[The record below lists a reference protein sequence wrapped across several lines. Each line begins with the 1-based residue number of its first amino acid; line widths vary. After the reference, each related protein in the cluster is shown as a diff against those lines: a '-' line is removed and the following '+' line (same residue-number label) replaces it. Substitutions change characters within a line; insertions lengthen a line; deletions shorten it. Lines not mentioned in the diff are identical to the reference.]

1 MNPRYTFLRF
11 PEGRLKAVTFSYDD
25 GVRQDKKFV
34 EMLDKY
40 GLKGTFNV
48 NTLMFGDSEDSWRMS
63 AEAVKKY
70 IFDKGH
76 ELAIHG
82 ANHRAPGKQRP
93 IEVIRD
99 VLDCRLGLE
108 ELLGVI
114 VRGMAYPDSGIRN
127 IQPGC
132 ADYEKIREIL
142 CDLGVAYS
150 RTLGGDNDGFEVP
163 TDFYAWMP
171 TAHHNNEK
179 VFEYIEKFN
188 AFKEDGAYTASKT
201 AKLFYLW
208 GHTYEFDRNDNWD
221 RIEKICEELSGKDD
235 VWYATNI
242 EIHDYVKA
250 YESLV
255 WSANARTVYNPTL
268 IDVWM
273 WNDGNIVRVGSGET
287 VRLEDGT
294 F

>member
-1 MNPRYTFLRF
+1 MNPRYIFLRF
-11 PEGRLKAVTFSYDD
+11 PEGKMKAVTFSYDD
-25 GVRQDKKFV
+25 GVRQDIRFV

-48 NTLMFGDSEDSWRMS
+48 NSMMYGEGNGSTRLS
-63 AEAVKKY
+63 ADEVKRE

-76 ELAIHG
+76 EVAIHG

-93 IEVIRD
+93 AEVIRD

-108 ELLGVI
+108 ELLGAI

-150 RTLGGDNDGFEVP
+150 RTLGGDNDTFEVP

-171 TAHHNNEK
+171 TAHHNNAK
-179 VFEYIEKFN
+179 IFEYIEKFN
-188 AFKEDGAYTASKT
+188 AFKEDGGYSAHKT
-201 AKLFYLW
+201 PKLFYLW

-221 RIEKICEELSGKDD
+221 HIEKICSELSGKDD

-250 YESLV
+250 YESLI
-255 WSANARTVYNPTL
+255 WSANAKTVYNPTL

-273 WNDGNIVRVGSGET
+273 WCDANIVKVGSGET
-287 VRLEDGT
+287 VQIY
-294 F
+294 

>member
-11 PEGRLKAVTFSYDD
+11 PEGKMKAVTFSYDD

-48 NTLMFGDSEDSWRMS
+48 NTLIFGDSEDSWRMS

-76 ELAIHG
+76 EVAIHG

-99 VLDCRLGLE
+99 TLDCRLGLE
-108 ELLGVI
+108 KLCGTI

-127 IQPGC
+127 LQVGC
-132 ADYEKIREIL
+132 ADYQKIRECLI
-142 CDLGVAYS
+142 DLDIAYS
-150 RTLGGDNDGFEVP
+150 RTLGGDNDSFELP

-171 TAHHNNEK
+171 TAHHNNEHI
-179 VFEYIEKFN
+179 FEYIEKFN
-188 AFKEDGAYTASKT
+188 SLKEDGVYSASKT
-201 AKLFYLW
+201 PKLFYLW
-208 GHTYEFDRNDNWD
+208 GHAYEFDRNDNWD
-221 RIEKICEELSGKDD
+221 RMEKICEGLSRRDD

-250 YESLV
+250 YESLI
-255 WSANARTVYNPTL
+255 WSADARMVYNPTL
-268 IDVWM
+268 IDIWF
-273 WNDGNIVRVGSGET
+273 WSDGRIYCVKSGE
-287 VRLEDGT
+287 RIGIEDGT

>member
-1 MNPRYTFLRF
+1 MNPRYIFLRF
-11 PEGRLKAVTFSYDD
+11 PEGKMKAVTFSYDD
-25 GVRQDKKFV
+25 GVGQDIRLV
-34 EMLDKY
+34 ALLDKY
-40 GLKGTFNV
+40 GLKGTFNI
-48 NTLMFGDSEDSWRMS
+48 NTLMLGVSYGSRRRLSADEVKSE
-63 AEAVKKY
+63 
-70 IFDKGH
+70 IFDRGH
-76 ELAIHG
+76 EVAIHG
-82 ANHRAPGKQRP
+82 DNHRAPGKQRP

-150 RTLGGDNDGFEVP
+150 RTLGGDNDSFDIP

-171 TAHHNNEK
+171 TAHHNNPH

-208 GHTYEFDRNDNWD
+208 GHSYEFDNDNNWD
-221 RIEKICEELSGKDD
+221 RMEKICEELSGKDD

-242 EIHDYVKA
+242 EIYDYVKA

-255 WSANARTVYNPTL
+255 WSANARAVYNPTL

-273 WNDGNIVRVGSGET
+273 WCDANIVKVGSGET
-287 VRLEDGT
+287 VQIY
-294 F
+294 